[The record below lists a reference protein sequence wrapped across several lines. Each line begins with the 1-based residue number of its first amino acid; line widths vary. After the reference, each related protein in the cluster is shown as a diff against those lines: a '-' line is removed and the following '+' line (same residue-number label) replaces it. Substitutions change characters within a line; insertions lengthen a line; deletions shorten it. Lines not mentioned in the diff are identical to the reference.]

1 MHTVFPGHIYV
12 RNPRRIFRDIEYIP
26 DYRPWWRTRWIRQ
39 PSPSSVVTEDKKEVK
54 EKGDGK
60 AINGV
65 DKEGLHD
72 GVGDLQ
78 KKNMRL

>member
-1 MHTVFPGHIYV
+1 
-12 RNPRRIFRDIEYIP
+12 
-26 DYRPWWRTRWIRQ
+26 
-39 PSPSSVVTEDKKEVK
+39 VVTEDKKEVK